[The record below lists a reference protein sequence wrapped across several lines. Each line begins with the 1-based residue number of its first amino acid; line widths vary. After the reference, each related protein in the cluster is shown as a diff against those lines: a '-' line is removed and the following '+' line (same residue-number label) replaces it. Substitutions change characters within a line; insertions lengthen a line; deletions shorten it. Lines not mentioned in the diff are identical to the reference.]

1 MGILNRSKSTLVK
14 EESLGNSLSTNL
26 VNNSNIVK
34 SSLDVTKKI
43 VSPLTKLL
51 DYGLVSI
58 VSVVVYKYLIEPRL

>member
-43 VSPLTKLL
+43 VSHLTKLL

>member
-14 EESLGNSLSTNL
+14 EESLGNSISTNL